1 MSKIFKISSKHENL
15 SEAGIYKFFAIG
27 GALSTVFALY
37 KEQTDWAVV
46 AGAVTVAG
54 AYLSYSALKAA
65 LMQSND
71 DFDGREF
78 DRRIDDIWR
87 QMDSLREDV
96 DKKVYNRDLDDSLS
110 GLYRE
115 QDAIYSYIEEKTDGI
130 NRRIDDESRELYQA
144 IGGVYESVANDKEDF

>member
-1 MSKIFKISSKHENL
+1 M
-15 SEAGIYKFFAIG
+15 
-27 GALSTVFALY
+27 
-37 KEQTDWAVV
+37 
-46 AGAVTVAG
+46 TVAG